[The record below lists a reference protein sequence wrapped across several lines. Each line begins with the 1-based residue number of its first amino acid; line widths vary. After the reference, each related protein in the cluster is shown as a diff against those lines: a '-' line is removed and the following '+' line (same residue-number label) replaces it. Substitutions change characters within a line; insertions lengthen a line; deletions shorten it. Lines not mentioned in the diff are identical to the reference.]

1 MVKLFLVNLNTL
13 LVEMKRF
20 DLILSQITFNIYIL
34 YNTAR
39 LFHVKVVLKE
49 IVNIYILYNTARLF
63 YVKFVL
69 KEVVIG
75 RNEQGKCSE
84 AEKCHDLID
93 HELIHQNW
101 KYTERNF
108 NLLLNESNKWL
119 PSTCWL
125 PKLLELILFRLF
137 LTKNQ

>member
-1 MVKLFLVNLNTL
+1 MVKLFLVNLNSL

-39 LFHVKVVLKE
+39 LFYVKVVLKE
-49 IVNIYILYNTARLF
+49 IVNIYILYNTASLF
-63 YVKFVL
+63 YVQVVL

-84 AEKCHDLID
+84 VEKCHDLID
-93 HELIHQNW
+93 HELIHQN
-101 KYTERNF
+101 
-108 NLLLNESNKWL
+108 
-119 PSTCWL
+119 
-125 PKLLELILFRLF
+125 
-137 LTKNQ
+137 

>member
-39 LFHVKVVLKE
+39 LFYVKVVLKE
-49 IVNIYILYNTARLF
+49 VA
-63 YVKFVL
+63 
-69 KEVVIG
+69 IG

-93 HELIHQNW
+93 HELIHQN
-101 KYTERNF
+101 
-108 NLLLNESNKWL
+108 
-119 PSTCWL
+119 
-125 PKLLELILFRLF
+125 
-137 LTKNQ
+137 

>member
-39 LFHVKVVLKE
+39 LFYVKV
-49 IVNIYILYNTARLF
+49 
-63 YVKFVL
+63 VL

-75 RNEQGKCSE
+75 RSEQGKCSE

-93 HELIHQNW
+93 HELIHQN
-101 KYTERNF
+101 
-108 NLLLNESNKWL
+108 
-119 PSTCWL
+119 
-125 PKLLELILFRLF
+125 
-137 LTKNQ
+137 

>member
-1 MVKLFLVNLNTL
+1 MFKLFLVNLNTL

-39 LFHVKVVLKE
+39 LF
-49 IVNIYILYNTARLF
+49 YA
-63 YVKFVL
+63 KFVL

-84 AEKCHDLID
+84 AEKYHDLID
-93 HELIHQNW
+93 HELIHQN
-101 KYTERNF
+101 
-108 NLLLNESNKWL
+108 
-119 PSTCWL
+119 
-125 PKLLELILFRLF
+125 
-137 LTKNQ
+137 

>member
-1 MVKLFLVNLNTL
+1 MIKLFLVNLNTL

-39 LFHVKVVLKE
+39 LFYVKV
-49 IVNIYILYNTARLF
+49 
-63 YVKFVL
+63 VL

-84 AEKCHDLID
+84 VEKCHDLID
-93 HELIHQNW
+93 HELIHQN
-101 KYTERNF
+101 
-108 NLLLNESNKWL
+108 
-119 PSTCWL
+119 
-125 PKLLELILFRLF
+125 
-137 LTKNQ
+137 

>member
-1 MVKLFLVNLNTL
+1 MVKLFLVNLNSL

-39 LFHVKVVLKE
+39 LFYVKVVLKE
-49 IVNIYILYNTARLF
+49 
-63 YVKFVL
+63 
-69 KEVVIG
+69 VVIE

-93 HELIHQNW
+93 HELIHQN
-101 KYTERNF
+101 
-108 NLLLNESNKWL
+108 
-119 PSTCWL
+119 
-125 PKLLELILFRLF
+125 
-137 LTKNQ
+137 

>member
-1 MVKLFLVNLNTL
+1 MIKLFLVNLNTL

-39 LFHVKVVLKE
+39 LF
-49 IVNIYILYNTARLF
+49 
-63 YVKFVL
+63 YVQVVL

-84 AEKCHDLID
+84 VEKCHDLID
-93 HELIHQNW
+93 HELIHQN
-101 KYTERNF
+101 
-108 NLLLNESNKWL
+108 
-119 PSTCWL
+119 
-125 PKLLELILFRLF
+125 
-137 LTKNQ
+137 